1 MSEIMR
7 EEPGEEFLPGSSYCD
22 GRERCLPYVPR
33 TDRIA
38 GPMEDADTQERVRG
52 LRERVDEVDRE
63 LIRALNERAR
73 IVQEIMSLKAET
85 GAPVYDPRREEE
97 ILQRVVEQNEGPI
110 YDSSMRDIFELILH
124 RIRDLEIQRGEFQR

>member
-1 MSEIMR
+1 
-7 EEPGEEFLPGSSYCD
+7 
-22 GRERCLPYVPR
+22 
-33 TDRIA
+33 
-38 GPMEDADTQERVRG
+38 MEDAESQEKVRE
-52 LRERVDEVDRE
+52 LRERVNQVDRE

-73 IVQEIMSLKAET
+73 IVQEIMALKAEV

-97 ILQRVVEQNEGPI
+97 ILQRVVEQNTGPI

>member
-1 MSEIMR
+1 
-7 EEPGEEFLPGSSYCD
+7 
-22 GRERCLPYVPR
+22 
-33 TDRIA
+33 
-38 GPMEDADTQERVRG
+38 MEDAALQERVRE

-73 IVQEIMSLKAET
+73 IVQEIMALKADA
-85 GAPVYDPRREEE
+85 GAPVYDPKREEE
-97 ILQRVVEQNEGPI
+97 ILQRVVEQNAGPI